1 MSYQPRYFSAAEF
14 GKCTP
19 SCKLSQMDDDFLRT
33 LDRVR
38 ELSGIPLVLNCAY
51 RSKEWDL
58 ARGRKGNSAHTRG
71 KAADIR
77 CNASGTRW
85 KIVRAAIEAGVR
97 RIGIGNGFVHIDTDD
112 TLPQCVMWTYY

>member
-19 SCKLSQMDDDFLRT
+19 SCELSQMDDDFLRT

-51 RSKEWDL
+51 RSKEWDM
-58 ARGRKGNSAHTRG
+58 AKGRKGNSAHTRG

-85 KIVRAAIEAGVR
+85 KIIRAALDAGVR
-97 RIGIGNGFVHIDTDD
+97 RIGVGNGFVHIDTDD
-112 TLPQCVMWTYY
+112 ALPQRVIWTYY